1 MGFGRMLAYA
11 MIGVGA
17 VAAAPFTGGGSL
29 LAGASL
35 GASLAGAGTIAAA
48 VGAGAIG
55 AGIAVAQE
63 DSEDAKHRREKWE
76 LEREGMEKD
85 EEIARL
91 TMENKELCRRFS
103 DYSERMKDTGQ
114 YFYFVKACFA
124 FGVAIA
130 KVDDGRIDEDEMRE
144 LKEFLYGRAGEK
156 LPEGVKKQMRD
167 MLQEEMPFEKAWP
180 FIEDRNRNALVDKE
194 GREIIRDMLCV
205 VANANGDFHKNQE
218 EFIMKY
224 EAGMKRM
231 V

>member
-1 MGFGRMLAYA
+1 MGFGRILAYA

-35 GASLAGAGTIAAA
+35 GASLAGAGTVAAA

-55 AGIAVAQE
+55 AGIAANGV
-63 DSEDAKHRREKWE
+63 KKEK
-76 LEREGMEKD
+76 EKD
-85 EEIARL
+85 AEIAKQHMKI
-91 TMENKELCRRFS
+91 MEMSRRIQ
-103 DYSERMKDTGQ
+103 DYLKRMEGSEQ
-114 YFYFVKACFA
+114 YFYFIKTCFA

-130 KVDDGRIDEDEMRE
+130 KVDDGRIDEDEMSE
-144 LKEFLYGRAGEK
+144 LKEFLYGRAGEQ
-156 LPEGVKKQMRD
+156 LPENIKKEMKD
-167 MLQEEMPFEKAWP
+167 MLREEMPFERAWP
-180 FIEDRNRNALVDKE
+180 FIEDRHRNALLDKE
-194 GREIIRDMLCV
+194 CREVIRDMLYV
-205 VANANGDFHKNQE
+205 VANANGDFHKNQQ